1 MRDGAVLL
9 VVVGL
14 LVAAAALTLPL
25 LTGPTG
31 GDTNT
36 TFTISTGAT
45 TTAPT
50 TTSATTTTTAPG
62 AIDSRTVQVQVDCN
76 KETPYLRVEA
86 LRGKIVNISVVY
98 DTGYYG
104 PESATLA
111 TQYLLVVR
119 DGSGNLVYSGY
130 MMPVNQANPNPPYD
144 ALEIVDISGYCTT
157 PSVKTLTFTVEIY
170 AG

>member
-9 VVVGL
+9 IVLGL
-14 LVAAAALTLPL
+14 LVIAVALTLPL
-25 LTGPTG
+25 LMGDAG
-31 GDTNT
+31 GSGTNT
-36 TFTISTGAT
+36 TT
-45 TTAPT
+45 TTT
-50 TTSATTTTTAPG
+50 ATTTTTTTPTG
-62 AIDSRTVQVQVDCN
+62 PLDSKTVSVQVDCSRG
-76 KETPYLRVEA
+76 TPYLRVEA

-98 DTGYYG
+98 DTGSYG

-130 MMPVNQANPNPPYD
+130 MMPVNTADPNPPYD
-144 ALEIVDISGYCTT
+144 ALEIVDISNYCTT
-157 PSVKTLTFTVEIY
+157 PGVKTLTFTVEIY